1 MARKKLTDAQKQFI
15 AGDDID
21 AEAPQQVNA
30 GAFRTARFA
39 GKVSEGD
46 DGAFAPSSHGDSALP
61 NAEANTQVSTEI
73 SDRIGANLKQEL
85 FGGRKS
91 KESSIRFTVDIPES
105 LNKRLAQLSVDTG
118 KPKTELV
125 RTIIDRALSSLDY

>member
-15 AGDDID
+15 AGDEINT
-21 AEAPQQVNA
+21 ESSQQV
-30 GAFRTARFA
+30 
-39 GKVSEGD
+39 
-46 DGAFAPSSHGDSALP
+46 L
-61 NAEANTQVSTEI
+61 AEANTQVSTEI
-73 SDRIGANLKQEL
+73 SAHIGANLKQEF
-85 FGGRKS
+85 FGERKS

-125 RTIIDRALSSLDY
+125 RTILNQALSSLDY

>member
-1 MARKKLTDAQKQFI
+1 MARKKLSDAQKQFI
-15 AGDDID
+15 AGDDINT
-21 AEAPQQVNA
+21 EANQQVL
-30 GAFRTARFA
+30 T
-39 GKVSEGD
+39 
-46 DGAFAPSSHGDSALP
+46 
-61 NAEANTQVSTEI
+61 EANTKVSTEI

-85 FGGRKS
+85 FGDRKS

-125 RTIIDRALSSLDY
+125 RTILDRALSSLDY

>member
-15 AGDDID
+15 AGDDINT
-21 AEAPQQVNA
+21 ESNQQVL
-30 GAFRTARFA
+30 T
-39 GKVSEGD
+39 
-46 DGAFAPSSHGDSALP
+46 
-61 NAEANTQVSTEI
+61 EANTQVSTEI
-73 SDRIGANLKQEL
+73 ADRLGANLKQEL
-85 FGGRKS
+85 FGDRKA